1 MKETSCIAD
10 IFTPKQDLSP
20 WSDMLLSSGA
30 ELMDC
35 PAGMVL
41 CRSGEKCRY
50 IYYLVHGLVKICFEK
65 GKNASCLLGYH
76 MPHAMFPAD
85 CLQADAVLNIGA
97 EAITPL
103 TILRFTPELLLRL
116 CRSNAEF
123 ATDFAL
129 YVSNVLHIFYANL
142 EKEGTGDPVQGMARF
157 LCLYLKNSR
166 LPGDF
171 SCVPMTQESL
181 SQAMGI
187 SRIQAAK
194 LCTQLREM
202 GVVGIGRRRITILDE
217 KRLYELADIER

>member
-10 IFTPKQDLSP
+10 VFTPEHDLSS

-35 PAGMVL
+35 PAGTVL

-50 IYYLVHGLVKICFEK
+50 IYYLVHGLVKICSGK
-65 GKNASCLLGYH
+65 GKNASRLLGYH
-76 MPHAMFPAD
+76 LPHSMFPAD
-85 CLQADAVLNIGA
+85 CLQEDAVLNVGA
-97 EAITPL
+97 EAITTL

-129 YVSNVLHIFYANL
+129 YVSNVLHDFYANS
-142 EKEGTGDPVQGMARF
+142 EKEGSGDPVQGLARF

-171 SCVPMTQESL
+171 PCVPLTQEGL
-181 SQAMGI
+181 AQAIGV

-194 LCTQLREM
+194 VCAKLREM
-202 GVVGIGRRRITILDE
+202 GLVGIGRRRITVLDE
-217 KRLYELADIER
+217 KRLYEFAGIAL